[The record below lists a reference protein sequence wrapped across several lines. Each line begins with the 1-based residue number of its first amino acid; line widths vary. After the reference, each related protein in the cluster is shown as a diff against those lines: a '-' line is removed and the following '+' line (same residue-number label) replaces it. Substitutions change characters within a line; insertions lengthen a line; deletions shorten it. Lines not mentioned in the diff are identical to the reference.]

1 MLDLKIKDL
10 LDLVVS
16 DVPDAEIKIQKMYEW
31 HFEKVKMISQFSVGA
46 AASLFISA
54 LLTFLQTT
62 SQIEWWKILL
72 IFLMAL
78 STGTYGAYQ
87 IYQLRAFHRQYGTA
101 LKLLSE
107 CKKIRPFLL
116 RYRENIR

>member
-31 HFEKVKMISQFSVGA
+31 HFEKVKMISQFSIGA

-62 SQIEWWKILL
+62 SQIDWWKIVL
-72 IFLMAL
+72 IFIMAL
-78 STGTYGAYQ
+78 STGTYGAYR
-87 IYQLRAFHRQYGTA
+87 IYQLRALHRQYGTS

-107 CKKIRPFLL
+107 FKKIRPFLL
-116 RYRENIR
+116 RYRENII

>member
-16 DVPDAEIKIQKMYEW
+16 DVPDAETIIQKMYEW
-31 HFEKVKMISQFSVGA
+31 HFDKVKMISQFSVGA
-46 AASLFISA
+46 AASLFISV

-62 SQIEWWKILL
+62 SQIDWWKILL
-72 IFLMAL
+72 IVLMAL
-78 STGTYGAYQ
+78 STGIYGAYQ
-87 IYQLRAFHRQYGTA
+87 IYQLRALHRQYVTA
-101 LKLLSE
+101 LKLLFE
-107 CKKIRPFLL
+107 FKKIRPFLL